1 VSLSLFSLLL
11 LFLKLKFLSL
21 AGAFLFLFN
30 ATKPPD
36 GSSPLPRRRL
46 IFGLMNSLFNM
57 VLSGASKALSHCTT
71 FSIYRGLH
79 AFIFLCV
86 LVCDFVPWM
95 VLATHSHS
103 FVEKMIFLVSGW
115 LSHVFPSLFFVCA
128 RCWCYTR
135 SCRADVASEYSSFF
149 FFALAT
155 LRSSYGEASPLN
167 LKYSTQEQ
175 QGIISAY

>member
-1 VSLSLFSLLL
+1 
-11 LFLKLKFLSL
+11 
-21 AGAFLFLFN
+21 
-30 ATKPPD
+30 
-36 GSSPLPRRRL
+36 
-46 IFGLMNSLFNM
+46 
-57 VLSGASKALSHCTT
+57 
-71 FSIYRGLH
+71 
-79 AFIFLCV
+79 
-86 LVCDFVPWM
+86 